1 MACKSIQT
9 QINQFLAAVDSNKI
23 PVNYL
28 WLDIE
33 LKDATQPGVE
43 CNAWQLEASG
53 NEALA
58 KQWVA
63 AIKATGRKW
72 GIYANAYVH
81 GFLNDSALL

>member
-9 QINQFLAAVDSNKI
+9 QINEFLAAVGSNKV

-33 LKDATQPGVE
+33 PEDVTQSGVE

-58 KQWVA
+58 KQ
-63 AIKATGRKW
+63 
-72 GIYANAYVH
+72 
-81 GFLNDSALL
+81 